1 MTRGSKY
8 THFENRQRRE
18 TVGAEQ
24 FAPVELMELAVEA
37 EVHGMDSAAVSDHFQ
52 PCRQGGGHAP
62 FSLARRTAVGE
73 RTCCCCWEPQC

>member
-1 MTRGSKY
+1 
-8 THFENRQRRE
+8 
-18 TVGAEQ
+18 
-24 FAPVELMELAVEA
+24 MELAVEA

>member
-37 EVHGMDSAAVSDHFQ
+37 EAHGMDSAA
-52 PCRQGGGHAP
+52 
-62 FSLARRTAVGE
+62 
-73 RTCCCCWEPQC
+73 